1 MPYHIRTQRHLLAV
15 RTCVASSSVDA
26 HNPSYTVSLQP
37 LTLGQQHAIQW
48 HARAAL
54 LAVV

>member
-15 RTCVASSSVDA
+15 RTCVASPSVDA